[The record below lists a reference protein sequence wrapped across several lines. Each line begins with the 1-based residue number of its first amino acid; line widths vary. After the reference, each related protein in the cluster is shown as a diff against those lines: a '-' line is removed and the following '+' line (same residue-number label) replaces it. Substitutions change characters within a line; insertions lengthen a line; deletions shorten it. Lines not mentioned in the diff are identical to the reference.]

1 MDVSK
6 IFFDNW
12 DTIWRTIIAAIVA
25 YGGLVLFLRISGKRT
40 LSKLNA
46 FDLVV
51 TVALGSTLATILLS
65 ADVALAEG
73 LVAFAMLAG
82 LQWIVARLSIAWAPI
97 KKATRSE
104 ARMLL
109 EDGEFIEKAMR
120 DERITHAELEQAAR
134 TQGFGDLSDIAAIVL
149 ESDGSLS
156 VISKEKAGSRS
167 ALRSLAKASPTGRS
181 DR

>member
-1 MDVSK
+1 MDLSA
-6 IFFDNW
+6 IFFDDWN
-12 DTIWRTIIAAIVA
+12 TIYRTIIAALVA
-25 YGGLVLFLRISGKRT
+25 YAGLVLFLRISGKRT
-40 LSKLNA
+40 LAKLNA

-73 LVAFAMLAG
+73 LVAFAMLVA
-82 LQWIVARLSIAWAPI
+82 LQWIVARLSLAWTPI

-104 ARMLL
+104 PRMLL
-109 EDGEFIEKAMR
+109 EDGMFIEKAMG
-120 DERITHAELEQAAR
+120 DERVTHAELEQAAR

-149 ESDGSLS
+149 ETDGSFS

-167 ALRSLAKASPTGRS
+167 ALRSLAKQNPTGKA